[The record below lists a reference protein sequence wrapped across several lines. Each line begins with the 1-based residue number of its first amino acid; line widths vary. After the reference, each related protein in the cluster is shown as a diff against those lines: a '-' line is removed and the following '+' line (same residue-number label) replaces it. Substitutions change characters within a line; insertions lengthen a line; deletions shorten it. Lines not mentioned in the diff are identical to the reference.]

1 MGRKRDAIEQL
12 RTAIDCLPV
21 DTRIAMLQGVRD
33 NEIVVGAY
41 STRDGGICP
50 MLAAHRNGGRTD
62 FITFARS
69 WDRFAR
75 APRGG
80 SRRASERELRVL
92 TTHLEAS
99 LLAQDGTELRRAI
112 REHRELVARHA
123 RDSMRL
129 RPGEVAADGP
139 DAGRSRPTDPDR
151 SRELHRRAGWA
162 WLRPFRRLDDY
173 ERALAR
179 VEAQRDALA
188 EQTDE
193 QEPTGAPI

>member
-1 MGRKRDAIEQL
+1 MGRKSDAIEQL
-12 RTAIDCLPV
+12 RTAIDCLPY
-21 DTRIAMLQGVRD
+21 DTRVAMLQGVRD

-75 APRGG
+75 ATRGRA
-80 SRRASERELRVL
+80 RRASDRELRIL

-99 LLAQDGTELRRAI
+99 LLAHDRTDLPGAI
-112 REHRELVARHA
+112 REHRELVERRVRAEASRPEA
-123 RDSMRL
+123 AGTRP
-129 RPGEVAADGP
+129 RPG
-139 DAGRSRPTDPDR
+139 DPDR
-151 SRELHRRAGWA
+151 SGELRRRAGWA

-179 VEAQRDALA
+179 VEAERDSLLPAAHEVEETDGGRALA
-188 EQTDE
+188 
-193 QEPTGAPI
+193 PA